1 MPQASSSERWRAC
14 CRAARLKSAN
24 RGTPRSR
31 DGAVVSGIQ
40 QERRRCR
47 GTAHD
52 SGRTMGRRPFW
63 AARAPVAVPAC
74 GVPEA
79 QGGRP
84 APLVAV
90 LGGGQLGRMLALA
103 GIPLGVG
110 FRFLDPGPDATAGA
124 LGLLVVGAL
133 GDETALAHVS
143 EGAAVVTYEWEG
155 VPAAGA
161 RFVAATGTAVLPPPV
176 ALDVTQ
182 DRLREKELCRRLGIG
197 TPEFAAVDDRADL
210 ERAVKEVGLPAV
222 LKTRRGGYDGK
233 GQAALREPHDGD
245 RAWSELGGVPL
256 LLESLVP
263 FDREL
268 SVLARRGR
276 DGAAPCWPLV
286 ENHHDGGILR
296 RSYAPAP
303 ALTEQLQGAAERLA
317 GKLLDELEY
326 VGVLAVELFDVR
338 GELLVNELAPRV
350 HNSGHWTIEG
360 ADTSQFE
367 NHLRAILGWPLG
379 STAAIGVNT
388 MVNCIG
394 AMPDPAAVLAIPGAH
409 LHDYAKAPRPGR
421 KVGHVT
427 VTAPDAGEL
436 RARVARLA
444 GLPGVDVPA

>member
-1 MPQASSSERWRAC
+1 
-14 CRAARLKSAN
+14 
-24 RGTPRSR
+24 
-31 DGAVVSGIQ
+31 
-40 QERRRCR
+40 
-47 GTAHD
+47 
-52 SGRTMGRRPFW
+52 
-63 AARAPVAVPAC
+63 
-74 GVPEA
+74 VPEA
-79 QGGRP
+79 HGGRP

-110 FRFLDPGPDATAGA
+110 FRFLDPSPDATVGA
-124 LGLLVVGAL
+124 LGLFVVGAL
-133 GDETALAHVS
+133 GDETALTHVT

-161 RFVAATGTAVLPPPV
+161 RFVAATGTPVLPPPV

-182 DRLREKELCRRLGIG
+182 DRLREKALCRRLGID
-197 TPEFAAVDDRADL
+197 TPEFAVVDDRADL
-210 ERAVKEVGLPAV
+210 ERALKEVGLPAV

-233 GQAALREPHDGD
+233 GQTALRERQDVE

-256 LLESLVP
+256 VLESLVP

-268 SVLARRGR
+268 SVLAVRGR
-276 DGAAPCWPLV
+276 DGATACWPLV
-286 ENHHDGGILR
+286 ENHHAGGILR

-303 ALTEQLQGAAERLA
+303 ALTEKLQGTAERLA

-326 VGVLAVELFDVR
+326 VGVLAVELFDVH

-350 HNSGHWTIEG
+350 HNSGHWSIEG
-360 ADTSQFE
+360 AATSQFE

-379 STAAIGVNT
+379 STAAIGVNA
-388 MVNCIG
+388 MINCIG
-394 AMPDPAAVLAIPGAH
+394 AMPDPATVLAIPGTH
-409 LHDYAKAPRPGR
+409 VHDYAKAPRRGR

-427 VTAPDAGEL
+427 VTAPDGGEL
-436 RARVARLA
+436 QERVARLA

>member
-1 MPQASSSERWRAC
+1 
-14 CRAARLKSAN
+14 
-24 RGTPRSR
+24 
-31 DGAVVSGIQ
+31 
-40 QERRRCR
+40 
-47 GTAHD
+47 
-52 SGRTMGRRPFW
+52 MGRRPLW
-63 AARAPVAVPAC
+63 AAGARVAVPAC

-84 APLVAV
+84 TPLVAV

-103 GIPLGVG
+103 GIPLGLG

-143 EGAAVVTYEWEG
+143 EGTAVVTYEWEG

-161 RFVAATGTAVLPPPV
+161 RFVAATGKAVLPPPV

-182 DRLREKELCRRLGIG
+182 DRLREKDLCRRRGIG
-197 TPEFAAVDDRADL
+197 TPEFAVVDDRADL

-233 GQAALREPHDGD
+233 GQAALRAPHDVE

-256 LLESLVP
+256 VLESLVP

-268 SVLARRGR
+268 SVLAVRGR
-276 DGAAPCWPLV
+276 DGATACWPLV

-303 ALTEQLQGAAERLA
+303 VLTEQLQSAAERLA
-317 GKLLDELEY
+317 GRLLDELEY
-326 VGVLAVELFDVR
+326 AGVLAVELFDVH

-350 HNSGHWTIEG
+350 HNSGHWSIEG
-360 ADTSQFE
+360 AETSQFE
-367 NHLRAILGWPLG
+367 NHLRAVTGLPLG
-379 STAAIGVNT
+379 STAARGHSAMLNL
-388 MVNCIG
+388 IG
-394 AMPDPAAVLAIPGAH
+394 ATPDIADVLAVPGSH
-409 LHDYAKAPRPGR
+409 LHLYEKAPRRGR
-421 KVGHVT
+421 KLGHVT
-427 VTAPDAGEL
+427 LRADDVTA
-436 RARVARLA
+436 VARAAELLA
-444 GLPGVDVPA
+444 ERLPANG

>member
-1 MPQASSSERWRAC
+1 
-14 CRAARLKSAN
+14 
-24 RGTPRSR
+24 
-31 DGAVVSGIQ
+31 
-40 QERRRCR
+40 
-47 GTAHD
+47 
-52 SGRTMGRRPFW
+52 
-63 AARAPVAVPAC
+63 VPAC
-74 GVPEA
+74 SVPDA

-103 GIPLGVG
+103 GIPLGIG
-110 FRFLDPGPDATAGA
+110 FRFLDPSPDATAGA
-124 LGLLVVGAL
+124 LGLLVVGPL
-133 GDETALAHVS
+133 GDETALVHVT

-155 VPAAGA
+155 VPAVGA
-161 RFVAATGTAVLPPPV
+161 RLVAATGTPVLPPPV
-176 ALDVTQ
+176 ALDVAQ
-182 DRLREKELCRRLGIG
+182 DRLREKELCHRLGIG
-197 TPEFAAVDDRADL
+197 TPEFAVVDDRADL
-210 ERAVKEVGLPAV
+210 ERAVKELGLPAV

-233 GQAALREPHDGD
+233 GQTALHEPRDVE

-256 LLESLVP
+256 VLESLVP

-268 SVLARRGR
+268 SVLAVRGR
-276 DGAAPCWPLV
+276 DGATACWPLV

-303 ALTEQLQGAAERLA
+303 ALTEQLQDTAERLA
-317 GKLLDELEY
+317 GKLLDELDY
-326 VGVLAVELFDVR
+326 MGVLAVELFDVQ

-360 ADTSQFE
+360 AVTSQFE
-367 NHLRAILGWPLG
+367 NHLRAILDWPLG
-379 STAAIGVNT
+379 STAAIGVNA

-409 LHDYAKAPRPGR
+409 LHDYAKEPRPGR

-427 VTAPDAGEL
+427 VTATDAGEL
-436 RARVARLA
+436 RESVARLA

>member
-1 MPQASSSERWRAC
+1 M
-14 CRAARLKSAN
+14 
-24 RGTPRSR
+24 
-31 DGAVVSGIQ
+31 
-40 QERRRCR
+40 
-47 GTAHD
+47 
-52 SGRTMGRRPFW
+52 
-63 AARAPVAVPAC
+63 PAC
-74 GVPEA
+74 SVPDA
-79 QGGRP
+79 QGGRSE
-84 APLVAV
+84 PLVAV

-103 GIPLGVG
+103 GIPLGIG
-110 FRFLDPGPDATAGA
+110 FRFLDPSPDATAGA
-124 LGLLVVGAL
+124 LGLLVIGAL
-133 GDETALAHVS
+133 GDETALAHVV

-155 VPAAGA
+155 VPADGA
-161 RFVAATGTAVLPPPV
+161 RFVVSTSTPVLPPPV
-176 ALDVTQ
+176 ALDVAQ
-182 DRLREKELCRRLGIG
+182 DRAREKELCRRLGIG
-197 TPEFAAVDDRADL
+197 TADFAAVDDRADL
-210 ERAVKEVGLPAV
+210 ERAVKGVGLPAV

-233 GQAALREPHDGD
+233 GQAALHEPGD
-245 RAWSELGGVPL
+245 VERAWSELGGVPL
-256 LLESLVP
+256 VLESFVP

-268 SVLARRGR
+268 SVLAVRGL
-276 DGAAPCWPLV
+276 DGATACWPLV

-303 ALTEQLQGAAERLA
+303 ALTEHLQDAAARLA

-326 VGVLAVELFDVR
+326 VGVLAVELFDVH

-350 HNSGHWTIEG
+350 HNSGHWSIEG

-379 STAAIGVNT
+379 STAAIGVNA

-436 RARVARLA
+436 RACVARLA

>member
-1 MPQASSSERWRAC
+1 
-14 CRAARLKSAN
+14 
-24 RGTPRSR
+24 
-31 DGAVVSGIQ
+31 
-40 QERRRCR
+40 
-47 GTAHD
+47 
-52 SGRTMGRRPFW
+52 MGRRPLW
-63 AARAPVAVPAC
+63 AATAAWGVPAC
-74 GVPEA
+74 SVPDA

-103 GIPLGVG
+103 GIPLGIV
-110 FRFLDPGPDATAGA
+110 FRFLDPSPDATAGA

-133 GDETALAHVS
+133 GDETAITDVS
-143 EGAAVVTYEWEG
+143 EGTEVVTYEWEG
-155 VPAAGA
+155 VPAEGA
-161 RFVAATGTAVLPPPV
+161 RFVAATGRPVLPPPV

-197 TPEFAAVDDRADL
+197 IPEFAVVDDRADL
-210 ERAVKEVGLPAV
+210 ERAVKEIGLPAV

-233 GQAALREPHDGD
+233 GQTALREPHDVE

-256 LLESLVP
+256 VLESLVP

-268 SVLARRGR
+268 SVLSVRGR
-276 DGAAPCWPLV
+276 DGATACWPLV
-286 ENHHDGGILR
+286 ENHHDAGILR

-303 ALTEQLQGAAERLA
+303 ALTGQLQATAERLV
-317 GKLLDELEY
+317 GKILDELEY
-326 VGVLAVELFDVR
+326 VGVLAVELFDVH
-338 GELLVNELAPRV
+338 GDLLVNELAPRV
-350 HNSGHWTIEG
+350 HNSGHWSIEG
-360 ADTSQFE
+360 AVTSQFE

-379 STAAIGVNT
+379 STAAIGVNA

-394 AMPDPAAVLAIPGAH
+394 AMPDAAAVLTIPGAH

-427 VTAPDAGEL
+427 ITAPDAGDL
-436 RARVARLA
+436 RAPVARLV